1 MKAFQSRSGRLV
13 TTCIAI
19 LSVFAFVSCEK
30 PPRTGVEMPDDPSD
44 ETVAIFRF
52 EDGKQV
58 IYSGKLHSRRFKKIC
73 SGDYPRVS
81 PSGRWVA
88 YNPIKDASHR
98 NPAIQPIEVIE
109 IQTGQVT
116 TFASIP
122 RDLTP
127 WPESVWS
134 SDEKLITFQV
144 HDFNGN
150 RVRCVVNRLDGSYWR
165 GTDAEFGAKYGTAF
179 GPTELDARKSVDG
192 RLSIENYK
200 HVGALYL
207 HSGNGKSIRLT
218 PETMGVASTPIW
230 IARTGEALFVGSYV
244 ARRTFKED
252 SVEPGNVYL
261 IKPEALD
268 WANASRSKWKA
279 AIVTSGEQVSTSK

>member
-1 MKAFQSRSGRLV
+1 
-13 TTCIAI
+13 
-19 LSVFAFVSCEK
+19 
-30 PPRTGVEMPDDPSD
+30 MPDDPSD

-58 IYSGKLHSRRFKKIC
+58 IYSGKLHSRRFKKLC

-116 TFASIP
+116 TFGSIP

-179 GPTELDARKSVDG
+179 GPTEIDSRKSVDG

-200 HVGALYL
+200 RVGALYL
-207 HSGNGKSIRLT
+207 HSGKGKSIRLT

-230 IARTGEALFVGSYV
+230 IERTGEALFVGSYV
-244 ARRTFKED
+244 ARHTFKED
-252 SVEPGNVYL
+252 SVEPGNLYL

-268 WANASRSKWKA
+268 WAKASKSQWKA
-279 AIVTSGEQVSTSK
+279 AIVSSGEQVSASK